1 MDDARARSTRAA
13 VIHSSD
19 RAVGRAVRA
28 RAFSVS
34 MREGGVCR
42 VVIGRWNA
50 TRVGVRTHP

>member
-1 MDDARARSTRAA
+1 VDDARARSTRAA

-42 VVIGRWNA
+42 VVIGDGMP